1 MTDYQTKPYARWVE
15 QMLTEMFEIDP
26 TSIALEMR
34 DEEGKTYTCY
44 YNTSSNDRAIMID
57 AMQDDARLEWVRN
70 NKEAILELLEEDE
83 DDEELEP
90 DTEADSEG

>member
-15 QMLTEMFEIDP
+15 QMLTEMFDIDP

-34 DEEGKTYTCY
+34 DEEGQTYTCY

-57 AMQDDARLEWVRN
+57 AMQDDAKLEWVRN

>member
-26 TSIALEMR
+26 ESIALEMR

-57 AMQDDARLEWVRN
+57 AMQDDAKLEWVRN